1 MTYVISENFWKR
13 NLVLFVYLISIFNQY
28 FCGFFIEVTENYMKK
43 RNRQQKK
50 DQTPLKSNHISE
62 IFFLQNNRFF
72 LYDSNCFLF
81 LSSVKLV
88 TEITNLLKTL
98 KNECSWFNF
107 YVSNVRGIQGS
118 LKGIKIFEYLKN
130 QIFLN
135 GFAFLQKTHSYT

>member
-1 MTYVISENFWKR
+1 M
-13 NLVLFVYLISIFNQY
+13 FVYLISIFNQY

-98 KNECSWFNF
+98 KNECS
-107 YVSNVRGIQGS
+107 
-118 LKGIKIFEYLKN
+118 
-130 QIFLN
+130 
-135 GFAFLQKTHSYT
+135 